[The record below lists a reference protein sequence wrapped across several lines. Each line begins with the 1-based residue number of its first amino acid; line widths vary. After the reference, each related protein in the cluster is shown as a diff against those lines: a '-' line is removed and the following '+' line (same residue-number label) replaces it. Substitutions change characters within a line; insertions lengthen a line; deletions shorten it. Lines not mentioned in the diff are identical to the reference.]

1 MIFFYSQIP
10 SKEIA
15 NPCILRF
22 SPHNKSV
29 SLLNTYI
36 ADNTLSH
43 TSLFHY
49 EFSINH
55 PVSITN
61 NLIKPVEFDNPT
73 GLITLTM
80 PPCII
85 TIHPESYSLYYISA
99 YSTIYLPCFHH
110 SLFASKCFSIAKVNS
125 PHLPPHS

>member
-10 SKEIA
+10 SKQIA

-73 GLITLTM
+73 GLITLPM

-99 YSTIYLPCFHH
+99 NSAIYLPYFHRC
-110 SLFASKCFSIAKVNS
+110 LFAVSLQPLYNLTHSQ
-125 PHLPPHS
+125 LPK